1 MAKVLICDDYEPLRK
16 SLATLVELDHH
27 EVLEAAEGA
36 EALRLLATEAVDLL
50 LLDMH
55 MPGVGGD
62 EVLRTLDCPPPTVIV
77 VSAFEYASRRA
88 TEDEFGSKVAG
99 FIQKPVEPD
108 MLREALAAA
117 LPPE

>member
-1 MAKVLICDDYEPLRK
+1 MAKVLICDDYEPLRR
-16 SLATLVELDHH
+16 SLAALIELDDH
-27 EVLEAAEGA
+27 EVLEASEGS
-36 EALRLLATEAVDLL
+36 EALSVLSSEPVDVL

-55 MPGVGGD
+55 MPGVDGA
-62 EVLRTLDCPPPTVIV
+62 EVLRALDCPPPAVIV

-88 TEDEFGSKVAG
+88 TETEFGSKVAG

-108 MLREALAAA
+108 KLREALAAA